1 MNIEEIMKQVDEMIQ
16 GISIEDMA
24 DGAND
29 YAWVRVYTSGLVGY
43 GREPSWCVGEDEYY
57 GRVPHP
63 ITVWSTK
70 GLRPPVGADDGVFC
84 WEDSPDGE
92 YIRETETSNDYE
104 IVNQMSE
111 ESLVQKT
118 ANGWIR
124 FTLDRTSSGL
134 VENLDL
140 DDILRDIET
149 EVEKWIEEG
158 NLVGVAD

>member
-1 MNIEEIMKQVDEMIQ
+1 MNIDEIMCQVDQMIQ
-16 GISIEDMA
+16 GIFVEDMA
-24 DGAND
+24 DGADD
-29 YAWVRVYTSGLVGY
+29 YAWVRVYPSGLVGS

-84 WEDSPDGE
+84 WEDSLDGE
-92 YIRETETSNDYE
+92 YIRETDSSNDYE
-104 IVNQMSE
+104 VVNQMSE
-111 ESLVQKT
+111 ESLVQKISE
-118 ANGWIR
+118 GWIR

-158 NLVGVAD
+158 NLVGVAG